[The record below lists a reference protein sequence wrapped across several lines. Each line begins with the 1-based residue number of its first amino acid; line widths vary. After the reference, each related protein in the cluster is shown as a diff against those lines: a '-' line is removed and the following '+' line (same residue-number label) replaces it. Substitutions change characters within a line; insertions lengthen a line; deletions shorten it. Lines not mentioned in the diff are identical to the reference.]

1 MKFYN
6 KLATVSVTSAIVMGS
21 VLGNAQSTFASSG
34 GNSSDQPADVSYMG
48 IQRTLRM
55 LFS

>member
-34 GNSSDQPADVSYMG
+34 EIVQINLPMYH
-48 IQRTLRM
+48 IW
-55 LFS
+55 